1 MTVQLHNAS
10 LSLAYNGIQAA
21 KEVEK
26 STAKLTTGKKHL
38 HAGDD
43 VGGFKQSVRIGN
55 EQNLNSLTLQNLQ
68 GLISYSQ
75 TQDGALAQAGK
86 VLQRMNSLAE
96 LSLDVTKTDG
106 DRNAYNLEFLELAEE
121 LQAIKGLELNELN
134 LFINDPVFS
143 DQKKQ
148 FIQVLQSQWLK
159 GAEQAV
165 SDRLGLQGSGQSTLR
180 IEVPE
185 DETFPTIWSYFS
197 KAKTLHDGS
206 TIEETHVQFFL
217 DTYVKAS
224 FPLATPSDWAE
235 RYNVILMSQL
245 VWQTTCTT
253 MPWPMVTKTR
263 ERLPMA
269 EPSGSRKAFPNSLM
283 VVIT

>member
-134 LFINDPVFS
+134 LFIN
-143 DQKKQ
+143 
-148 FIQVLQSQWLK
+148 
-159 GAEQAV
+159 
-165 SDRLGLQGSGQSTLR
+165 
-180 IEVPE
+180 
-185 DETFPTIWSYFS
+185 
-197 KAKTLHDGS
+197 
-206 TIEETHVQFFL
+206 
-217 DTYVKAS
+217 
-224 FPLATPSDWAE
+224 
-235 RYNVILMSQL
+235 
-245 VWQTTCTT
+245 
-253 MPWPMVTKTR
+253 
-263 ERLPMA
+263 
-269 EPSGSRKAFPNSLM
+269 
-283 VVIT
+283 